1 MSRGVEA
8 IMKKQS
14 EEPELKESVIKDIEE
29 ARKEM
34 REGKTI
40 TTEQLLKEL
49 KIDPK
54 DIYKETK

>member
-1 MSRGVEA
+1 
-8 IMKKQS
+8 MKKQS